1 MKQHCNNRQKYRLH
15 SEQNQTL
22 LSDTIICL
30 KGNRKDEKWWVLKKM
45 YA

>member
-22 LSDTIICL
+22 LSDTITSVC
-30 KGNRKDEKWWVLKKM
+30 KETVKMKSDEC
-45 YA
+45 